1 MCYDGQVMKVR
12 NLIAGLAGLAC
23 LGVMPAYAQQGG
35 SAAPAAMATPLPLS
49 ARSPEA
55 VGAQQSAAPAGSSVD
70 VIQSSIQVQ
79 APYTGSVPDKS
90 VVPGTASIPVSL
102 ADAVRRGLRFNL
114 GQISAE
120 SSLRQASAQKE
131 SAFSALLPQL
141 SASAG
146 ETGAKIDLQAEGLSA
161 STLSAFGPLAA
172 AFPTVVGPFHYY
184 TLQANLQAS
193 LFNLTSLYNF
203 RAASAG
209 ADAAQLDAQNAR
221 ELVVLAVTGNYLQV
235 LASIAGVEAQVDQ
248 VRYAQATY
256 DRAKAQFD
264 AGNKA
269 QIDATRSLVQ
279 LQTEQ
284 QRLRSERGDLQ
295 KQKYALARLLGLPL
309 TADLLLTSELNDS
322 AEMPMEAE
330 AAVHAAIAHRQDLKA
345 AEAQVRAAESA
356 RKAASSERL
365 PTASVQGYYGLQGIN
380 PDSGRGVFDA
390 SASVNVP
397 IFEGGRLKAD
407 REQASAVLDQHRAEL
422 EDQRGQVELE
432 VRDAYTDLQVAIDQV
447 QVAASNRQ
455 LALETL
461 QQSQDR
467 YSAGAADSVE
477 VVQSQQTLGSAE
489 RDYVSAIYAQNL
501 ARISLA
507 RAMGEAENDIITLLK
522 DK

>member
-1 MCYDGQVMKVR
+1 MKVR
-12 NLIAGLAGLAC
+12 SLIIALLGLASAGLVAALVAI
-23 LGVMPAYAQQGG
+23 PAAAQQSG
-35 SAAPAAMATPLPLS
+35 SATPAAMANPIPLS
-49 ARSPEA
+49 ARAPNA

-79 APYTGSVPDKS
+79 SPFDGSVPDKS
-90 VVPGTASIPVSL
+90 AAAAGSIPLSL
-102 ADAVRRGLRFNL
+102 TDAVRRGLRFNL
-114 GQISAE
+114 GQISAD
-120 SSLRQASAQKE
+120 SSLRQARAQKE
-131 SAFSALLPQL
+131 AAFSELLPKL
-141 SASAG
+141 GISAT

-161 STLSAFGPLAA
+161 STLGSFGALGA

-184 TLQANLQAS
+184 TLMGNVQAN

-209 ADAAQLDAQNAR
+209 ADAAQLDSQNAR
-221 ELVVLAVTGNYLQV
+221 ELVVLAVTGSYLQV
-235 LASIAGVEAQVDQ
+235 LASAAGVDAQLDQ
-248 VRYAQATY
+248 VKYAQASY

-309 TADLLLTSELNDS
+309 TADLLLTSELNGGT
-322 AEMPMEAE
+322 EMPMEAE
-330 AAVHAAIAHRQDLKA
+330 AAVQTAFAHRQDLKA
-345 AEAQVRAAESA
+345 AEAQVRAADA
-356 RKAASSERL
+356 ALKAASAERL
-365 PTASVQGYYGLQGIN
+365 PTASVQGYYGVQGVDPN
-380 PDSGRGVFDA
+380 HGRGVFDA
-390 SASVNVP
+390 TASVSVP

-407 REQASAVLDQHRAEL
+407 REQASAALDQHRAEL
-422 EDQRGQVELE
+422 ENQRGQVELE
-432 VRDAYTDLQVAIDQV
+432 VRDAYTDLQVATDQV
-447 QVAASNRQ
+447 QVAASNRK

-467 YSAGAADSVE
+467 YTAGAADSVE

-489 RDYVSAIYAQNL
+489 RDYVSAIYARNL
-501 ARISLA
+501 ARVSLA
-507 RAMGEAENDIITLLK
+507 RAMGEAETDIITLLK

>member
-1 MCYDGQVMKVR
+1 
-12 NLIAGLAGLAC
+12 
-23 LGVMPAYAQQGG
+23 
-35 SAAPAAMATPLPLS
+35 MATPLPLS
-49 ARSPEA
+49 ARSPDA

-120 SSLRQASAQKE
+120 SSLRQARAQKE

-161 STLSAFGPLAA
+161 STLSAFGPLAT

-345 AEAQVRAAESA
+345 AEAQMRAAESA

-365 PTASVQGYYGLQGIN
+365 PTASVQGYYG
-380 PDSGRGVFDA
+380 
-390 SASVNVP
+390 
-397 IFEGGRLKAD
+397 
-407 REQASAVLDQHRAEL
+407 
-422 EDQRGQVELE
+422 
-432 VRDAYTDLQVAIDQV
+432 
-447 QVAASNRQ
+447 
-455 LALETL
+455 
-461 QQSQDR
+461 
-467 YSAGAADSVE
+467 
-477 VVQSQQTLGSAE
+477 
-489 RDYVSAIYAQNL
+489 
-501 ARISLA
+501 
-507 RAMGEAENDIITLLK
+507 
-522 DK
+522 